1 MTTPTQGSDM
11 HPKALEAQQAAAER
25 AEKRNHMKE
34 VIRTAKQGKIR
45 FLHIRRTTIAY
56 VIDTSNV
63 IILATTIRNPSDTND
78 PLLGKYYAF
87 KRLRMGY
94 AIMLHMENGWSP
106 SNFLIN
112 TFRFCK

>member
-1 MTTPTQGSDM
+1 M

-34 VIRTAKQGKIR
+34 VIRAAKQGNIR

-56 VIDTSNV
+56 RIDTSNV
-63 IILATTIRNPSDTND
+63 MLLATTIRNPSDVND
-78 PLLGKYYAF
+78 PLLAKYYAL

-94 AIMLHMENGWSP
+94 AIILHMENGWSP
-106 SNFLIN
+106 TAFLLN